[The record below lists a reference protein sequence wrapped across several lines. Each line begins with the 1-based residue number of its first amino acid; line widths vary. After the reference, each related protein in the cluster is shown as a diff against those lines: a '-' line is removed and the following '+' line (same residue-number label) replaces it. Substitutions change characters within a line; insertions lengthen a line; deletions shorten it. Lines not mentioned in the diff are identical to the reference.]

1 MAYSDAE
8 YSDNESVNGIEDS
21 EYECEA
27 GHVDGAAN
35 VVGNS
40 EDDIDDATL
49 VKSFKILR
57 RMTKQIASGIGRQ
70 GVSTRS
76 TVDVSNVAAGP
87 SKPMSVKAN
96 SRCNQSYFKDVIMA
110 LNDHQKQVVTDYGF
124 GDLLQFDGCPV
135 PRRFVQWIADH
146 IDEKCHDI
154 HVNGEVIPLTALSVH
169 NVLGTALGGN
179 DISDTGESGKMEFL
193 ELFDAS
199 TIPTI
204 KTFGSKILLKEK
216 MSDDQFFRC
225 FMVVALSTF
234 LCPNSSTYPSPKYLK
249 PLVDLSTIKQWDWSK
264 FILER
269 LLLAVKKYVV
279 DKRKT
284 LGGCIYF
291 LAVFYLDHVKFG
303 PNVTISNAIPRI
315 SVWKGSMV
323 KKYSSI
329 DCVSNNVFGKR
340 PIKKFEET
348 CYANVSVFGDQYHV
362 LKRAL
367 GERFAYLP
375 ENVINGI
382 CGLYECFSIQRFAA
396 PDYSPDQLVIEIFQ
410 YLQDEISVADNAET
424 GNLNDGAAGN
434 SNQEDPHHSMK
445 NNDGN
450 EDANTEKLDSDGDYQ
465 ESGGNNI
472 CSQATVVVPSQECFS
487 EVKSSG
493 QRKRKRNTSSPEST
507 GSVASRTRRRL
518 ALNAAKSPLSRP
530 SNVNVDSVS
539 QGSKEN
545 PVMVDE
551 SVPSPKRVV
560 LEKSIKEA
568 CDEVAR
574 KHEEYNCTKLRQSA
588 SVNAVSSKV
597 PVEDVNEIT
606 RCEFNKKNV
615 NDKVASE
622 GHRVCS
628 ASKPPP
634 AAGSFKNSNV
644 ENAEAS
650 KNSCP
655 DPKVVCHGKT
665 VAADFHEKDKFTKK
679 APYFNSP
686 SVPSF
691 RFFDDEDD
699 MGNYVE
705 DVNLRRPVGCSGIP
719 TPTNSASTSSH
730 HSSGI
735 LPKGSRLH
743 ERVLSAYKLPKAN
756 VEHNINPE
764 ASQSTASN
772 NNSHDKFAFEDYLI
786 MESLSNTDDE
796 TNEVRDVS
804 GPYSAQ
810 PIGFLNNDGEYVIL
824 SQGLEDNN
832 DVTITGERTAKDK
845 LSAMCHD
852 SDQYYDNS
860 IGTSD
865 QLAVSGSSSG
875 KLANHRARRVHVR
888 SRYQVSPYMN
898 ERPKICLTN
907 REKEVYDVVLQ
918 LSRSDH
924 DNELAV
930 LYKHVKVT
938 FNSLGSSLGPNGK
951 VQTFVVNA
959 YCKYLFDTKHPR
971 ESYKHFFFTKVS
983 DYLLECYTSPAKEKE
998 LRDYAVKSFNG
1009 ANSARKLYNS
1019 NLLYFPIFYRNHWL
1033 LIVVDL
1039 KNRCYL
1045 YLEPDCANYG
1055 PDSAYHRQMKE
1066 TFAKN
1071 FFAIWEQTVQLDC
1084 GIPLLK
1090 GPYFVDV
1097 PQQLNENDG
1106 GVFILKLLEVFEP
1119 NVNLHQKFTQVDI
1132 RNIRKKFVN
1141 EMIFAPKNE
1150 MVDSVELVKTYKPE
1164 VYAKYFAK

>member
-1 MAYSDAE
+1 MGRRPLRLPQREPASSPAARARPSPAARARTLSRRQLCDGEARRGSREVVIMAYSDAE

-76 TVDVSNVAAGP
+76 TVDVSNVEAGP
-87 SKPMSVKAN
+87 SKPITVKAN
-96 SRCNQSYFKDVIMA
+96 SRSNQSYFKDVIMA

-154 HVNGEVIPLTALSVH
+154 HVNGE
-169 NVLGTALGGN
+169 
-179 DISDTGESGKMEFL
+179 
-193 ELFDAS
+193 
-199 TIPTI
+199 
-204 KTFGSKILLKEK
+204 
-216 MSDDQFFRC
+216 
-225 FMVVALSTF
+225 
-234 LCPNSSTYPSPKYLK
+234 
-249 PLVDLSTIKQWDWSK
+249 
-264 FILER
+264 
-269 LLLAVKKYVV
+269 
-279 DKRKT
+279 
-284 LGGCIYF
+284 
-291 LAVFYLDHVKFG
+291 
-303 PNVTISNAIPRI
+303 
-315 SVWKGSMV
+315 
-323 KKYSSI
+323 
-329 DCVSNNVFGKR
+329 
-340 PIKKFEET
+340 IKKFEET

-375 ENVINGI
+375 ENVRNGI
-382 CGLYECFSIQRFAA
+382 CGLYEFFSIQGFAA
-396 PDYSPDQLVIEIFQ
+396 PDYSPDQLVIQIFQ

-434 SNQEDPHHSMK
+434 SNQEDPHHSMN

-465 ESGGNNI
+465 ESGA
-472 CSQATVVVPSQECFS
+472 CSIG
-487 EVKSSG
+487 KIN
-493 QRKRKRNTSSPEST
+493 KK
-507 GSVASRTRRRL
+507 
-518 ALNAAKSPLSRP
+518 
-530 SNVNVDSVS
+530 
-539 QGSKEN
+539 
-545 PVMVDE
+545 
-551 SVPSPKRVV
+551 
-560 LEKSIKEA
+560 A

-574 KHEEYNCTKLRQSA
+574 KHEEYNRTKLRQSA
-588 SVNAVSSKV
+588 LVNAVSSKV

-655 DPKVVCHGKT
+655 DPKVVCHGNT
-665 VAADFHEKDKFTKK
+665 VAADFHEKYKFTKK

-699 MGNYVE
+699 MENYVE

-824 SQGLEDNN
+824 SQGLKDNN
-832 DVTITGERTAKDK
+832 DVTITGERAANDK

-865 QLAVSGSSSG
+865 RLAVSGSSSG

-924 DNELAV
+924 DNELAI

-951 VQTFVVNA
+951 MQTFVVNA
-959 YCKYLFDTKHPR
+959 YCKYLFGTKHPR
-971 ESYKHFFFTKVS
+971 QSYKHFFFTKVS
-983 DYLLECYTSPAKEKE
+983 DYLLECYTSPAKKKE

-1019 NLLYFPIFYRNHWL
+1019 NLLYFLIFYRNHWL

-1039 KNRCYL
+1039 KNRFYL

-1090 GPYFVDV
+1090 GPYFADV
-1097 PQQLNENDG
+1097 LQNDG

-1119 NVNLHQKFTQVDI
+1119 NVNLYQKFTQVDI
-1132 RNIRKKFVN
+1132 PNIRKKFVN

-1164 VYAKYFAK
+1164 VCAKYFAK

>member
-1 MAYSDAE
+1 
-8 YSDNESVNGIEDS
+8 
-21 EYECEA
+21 
-27 GHVDGAAN
+27 
-35 VVGNS
+35 
-40 EDDIDDATL
+40 
-49 VKSFKILR
+49 
-57 RMTKQIASGIGRQ
+57 
-70 GVSTRS
+70 
-76 TVDVSNVAAGP
+76 
-87 SKPMSVKAN
+87 
-96 SRCNQSYFKDVIMA
+96 
-110 LNDHQKQVVTDYGF
+110 
-124 GDLLQFDGCPV
+124 
-135 PRRFVQWIADH
+135 
-146 IDEKCHDI
+146 
-154 HVNGEVIPLTALSVH
+154 
-169 NVLGTALGGN
+169 
-179 DISDTGESGKMEFL
+179 
-193 ELFDAS
+193 
-199 TIPTI
+199 
-204 KTFGSKILLKEK
+204 

-284 LGGCIYF
+284 LGGCVSIF
-291 LAVFYLDHVKFG
+291 SQLNG
-303 PNVTISNAIPRI
+303 E
-315 SVWKGSMV
+315 
-323 KKYSSI
+323 KYSSI

-434 SNQEDPHHSMK
+434 SNQEDPHHSMN

-465 ESGGNNI
+465 ESG
-472 CSQATVVVPSQECFS
+472 A

-655 DPKVVCHGKT
+655 DPKVVCHSKT
-665 VAADFHEKDKFTKK
+665 VAADFHEKYKFTKK

-705 DVNLRRPVGCSGIP
+705 DVNLRRP
-719 TPTNSASTSSH
+719 ASTSSH

-764 ASQSTASN
+764 ASRSTASN

-865 QLAVSGSSSG
+865 RLAVSGSSSG

-888 SRYQVSPYMN
+888 SS
-898 ERPKICLTN
+898 
-907 REKEVYDVVLQ
+907 
-918 LSRSDH
+918 
-924 DNELAV
+924 ELAV

-998 LRDYAVKSFNG
+998 LRDYAVNSFNG

-1055 PDSAYHRQMKE
+1055 PDSAYHRQIKE

-1164 VYAKYFAK
+1164 VYAKYFAKRHGSL

>member
-27 GHVDGAAN
+27 GNVDGAAN

-76 TVDVSNVAAGP
+76 TVDVSNIEAGP
-87 SKPMSVKAN
+87 SKPITVKAN

-124 GDLLQFDGCPV
+124 GDLLQFDGCPM

-154 HVNGEVIPLTALSVH
+154 HVNGE
-169 NVLGTALGGN
+169 
-179 DISDTGESGKMEFL
+179 
-193 ELFDAS
+193 
-199 TIPTI
+199 
-204 KTFGSKILLKEK
+204 
-216 MSDDQFFRC
+216 
-225 FMVVALSTF
+225 
-234 LCPNSSTYPSPKYLK
+234 
-249 PLVDLSTIKQWDWSK
+249 
-264 FILER
+264 
-269 LLLAVKKYVV
+269 
-279 DKRKT
+279 
-284 LGGCIYF
+284 
-291 LAVFYLDHVKFG
+291 
-303 PNVTISNAIPRI
+303 
-315 SVWKGSMV
+315 
-323 KKYSSI
+323 
-329 DCVSNNVFGKR
+329 
-340 PIKKFEET
+340 IKKFEET

-375 ENVINGI
+375 ENVRNGI

-396 PDYSPDQLVIEIFQ
+396 PDYSSDQLVIQIFQ

-434 SNQEDPHHSMK
+434 SNQEDPHHSMN

-450 EDANTEKLDSDGDYQ
+450 EDANTERLDSDGDYQ

-530 SNVNVDSVS
+530 SNVNVDFVS

-574 KHEEYNCTKLRQSA
+574 KHEEYNRTKLLQSA

-705 DVNLRRPVGCSGIP
+705 NVNLRRKVGCSGIP

-743 ERVLSAYKLPKAN
+743 EHVLSAYKLPKAN

-786 MESLSNTDDE
+786 MECLSNTDDE

-832 DVTITGERTAKDK
+832 DVTITGERTANDK

-865 QLAVSGSSSG
+865 RLAVSGSSSG
-875 KLANHRARRVHVR
+875 NLANHRARRVHVR
-888 SRYQVSPYMN
+888 SRYQVSHYMN

-918 LSRSDH
+918 LCRSDH
-924 DNELAV
+924 DNLFSYNELAI

-951 VQTFVVNA
+951 VQTFV
-959 YCKYLFDTKHPR
+959 DTKHPR

-1033 LIVVDL
+1033 LIVVEL

>member
-1 MAYSDAE
+1 VVIMAYSDAE
-8 YSDNESVNGIEDS
+8 YSDNESVN
-21 EYECEA
+21 
-27 GHVDGAAN
+27 
-35 VVGNS
+35 

-76 TVDVSNVAAGP
+76 TVDVSNVEAGP
-87 SKPMSVKAN
+87 SKPITVKAN
-96 SRCNQSYFKDVIMA
+96 S
-110 LNDHQKQVVTDYGF
+110 
-124 GDLLQFDGCPV
+124 
-135 PRRFVQWIADH
+135 RRFVQWIADH

-269 LLLAVKKYVV
+269 LLLAVKKYIV

-329 DCVSNNVFGKR
+329 DCVSNNVFGKC

-375 ENVINGI
+375 ENVRNGI

-396 PDYSPDQLVIEIFQ
+396 PDYSPDQLVIQIFQ

-434 SNQEDPHHSMK
+434 SNQEDPHHSMN

-493 QRKRKRNTSSPEST
+493 QRKRKRNTSSLEST

-551 SVPSPKRVV
+551 SVPSPKCVV

-574 KHEEYNCTKLRQSA
+574 KHEEYNRTKLGQSA

-606 RCEFNKKNV
+606 RCEFNKKMLMIRLHLKDIGFALHLSLLLLLV
-615 NDKVASE
+615 V
-622 GHRVCS
+622 
-628 ASKPPP
+628 SKY
-634 AAGSFKNSNV
+634 NSNV

-764 ASQSTASN
+764 ATQSTASN

-804 GPYSAQ
+804 GAYSAQ

-832 DVTITGERTAKDK
+832 DVTITGDRTANDK

-865 QLAVSGSSSG
+865 QLAVNGSSSG

-951 VQTFVVNA
+951 VQIFVVNA
-959 YCKYLFDTKHPR
+959 YCMYLFDTKHPR
-971 ESYKHFFFTKVS
+971 ESYTHFFFTKVS

-1009 ANSARKLYNS
+1009 ANSVRKLYNS

-1033 LIVVDL
+1033 PIVVDL

-1071 FFAIWEQTVQLDC
+1071 FFAIWVQTVQLDC

>member
-154 HVNGEVIPLTALSVH
+154 HVNGEV
-169 NVLGTALGGN
+169 
-179 DISDTGESGKMEFL
+179 
-193 ELFDAS
+193 
-199 TIPTI
+199 
-204 KTFGSKILLKEK
+204 
-216 MSDDQFFRC
+216 
-225 FMVVALSTF
+225 
-234 LCPNSSTYPSPKYLK
+234 
-249 PLVDLSTIKQWDWSK
+249 
-264 FILER
+264 
-269 LLLAVKKYVV
+269 
-279 DKRKT
+279 
-284 LGGCIYF
+284 
-291 LAVFYLDHVKFG
+291 FYLDHVKFG

-340 PIKKFEET
+340 P
-348 CYANVSVFGDQYHV
+348 
-362 LKRAL
+362 
-367 GERFAYLP
+367 
-375 ENVINGI
+375 VINGI

-434 SNQEDPHHSMK
+434 SNQEDPHHSMN

-665 VAADFHEKDKFTKK
+665 VAADFHEK
-679 APYFNSP
+679 
-686 SVPSF
+686 
-691 RFFDDEDD
+691 
-699 MGNYVE
+699 
-705 DVNLRRPVGCSGIP
+705 
-719 TPTNSASTSSH
+719 ASTSSH

-810 PIGFLNNDGEYVIL
+810 PIGFLNNDGEYLFFIPL
-824 SQGLEDNN
+824 GNL
-832 DVTITGERTAKDK
+832 
-845 LSAMCHD
+845 
-852 SDQYYDNS
+852 
-860 IGTSD
+860 TS
-865 QLAVSGSSSG
+865 
-875 KLANHRARRVHVR
+875 
-888 SRYQVSPYMN
+888 
-898 ERPKICLTN
+898 T
-907 REKEVYDVVLQ
+907 
-918 LSRSDH
+918 
-924 DNELAV
+924 
-930 LYKHVKVT
+930 
-938 FNSLGSSLGPNGK
+938 SSL
-951 VQTFVVNA
+951 
-959 YCKYLFDTKHPR
+959 H
-971 ESYKHFFFTKVS
+971 KVS
-983 DYLLECYTSPAKEKE
+983 DYLLGMLYQSCKGKE

>member
-1 MAYSDAE
+1 MALPSDGEAEREAIRRRFGGGRRRRDFFAARISPSIRSRPISARADLVSGGASRPRVWWRLVVGELSEVVIMAYSDAE

-57 RMTKQIASGIGRQ
+57 MMTKQIASGIGRQ

-124 GDLLQFDGCPV
+124 GDLLQFAGCPV

-169 NVLGTALGGN
+169 N
-179 DISDTGESGKMEFL
+179 
-193 ELFDAS
+193 
-199 TIPTI
+199 
-204 KTFGSKILLKEK
+204 
-216 MSDDQFFRC
+216 
-225 FMVVALSTF
+225 
-234 LCPNSSTYPSPKYLK
+234 
-249 PLVDLSTIKQWDWSK
+249 
-264 FILER
+264 
-269 LLLAVKKYVV
+269 
-279 DKRKT
+279 
-284 LGGCIYF
+284 
-291 LAVFYLDHVKFG
+291 VFYLDHVKFG

-396 PDYSPDQLVIEIFQ
+396 SDYSPDQLVIEIFQ

-434 SNQEDPHHSMK
+434 SNQEDPHHSMN

-705 DVNLRRPVGCSGIP
+705 DVNLRRP
-719 TPTNSASTSSH
+719 ASTSSH

-865 QLAVSGSSSG
+865 RLAVSGSSSG